1 MSEAQEIKR
10 LVIRGTV
17 QRIGFRVWVERQAM
31 SLDLKGWVRN
41 RRDGAVEVLLAGP
54 QSTVAAMIERC
65 RKGPPL
71 AKVRSIEIEDAA
83 PADLGFRRAGEDF
96 SLIATA

>member
-1 MSEAQEIKR
+1 MSETQEIKR
-10 LVIRGTV
+10 LMIRGTV
-17 QRIGFRVWVERQAM
+17 QGIGFRVWIEHQAM

-54 QSTVAAMIERC
+54 QPTIAVMIERC
-65 RKGPPL
+65 WKGPPL
-71 AKVRSIEIEDAA
+71 AKVKSIDIEDAA